1 MKAPTALQMSVMR
14 LGRGTRLLSTPL
26 SRVARPEGRGLFGV
40 RLRCVRADSIP
51 CTQSGSHQFGVDQS
65 MLMGRRW
72 SRSPT
77 VTDCGPVWSRIPA
90 RNSANPQIL
99 KALFHNLYVHYSPF
113 CHEARPEHPTT
124 AGDRHR
130 VGWPLTGEP
139 FRFAGPVQRTSMT
152 ERCPMGWMGRLLG
165 PPLR

>member
-1 MKAPTALQMSVMR
+1 
-14 LGRGTRLLSTPL
+14 
-26 SRVARPEGRGLFGV
+26 
-40 RLRCVRADSIP
+40 
-51 CTQSGSHQFGVDQS
+51 

-99 KALFHNLYVHYSPF
+99 KALFHNLYVHYSPL
-113 CHEARPEHPTT
+113 CHEARPDRSHRLNRPGL

-130 VGWPLTGEP
+130 VGWPFSGES
-139 FRFAGPVQRTSMT
+139 FRLAGPVQRTNTT
-152 ERCPMGWMGRLLG
+152 ERSPMGWMGRLLG
-165 PPLR
+165 PPLRWSRLLTWLVEMVLGRLITHQSTGSSHGGVVLEPSYRK